1 MEATGTRWETARVE
15 AFSDGVFAIAITLLV
30 LEIGI
35 DPANFDHLWR
45 ALADEWPSYLAYVT
59 SFLTVGGVWLAHHRL
74 YSHLRYVD
82 PMLMRLNILVLMAA
96 SFLPFPTSLLAE
108 AFDVSTSAERA
119 AVVVY
124 GVTAGLIEALIRWSA
139 RWAAA
144 HPELLEGGEAAAA
157 EVAPRTSPWPRCT
170 AWRSSS
176 VCSWCRASPRSAT
189 WSSPRAPCSCP
200 ARKVDCRSTKGGE
213 ALTARWSRAAGRVRA
228 AGLRPPRSRAAWR
241 SRRRAPCVRHA

>member
-124 GVTAGLIEALIRWSA
+124 GVTAGADRGADPLVGALGGRASGAPRGWRGRGGRSRAPGRPRGPAVRRGDPHRCA
-139 RWAAA
+139 RAAA
-144 HPELLEGGEAAAA
+144 H
-157 EVAPRTSPWPRCT
+157 R
-170 AWRSSS
+170 
-176 VCSWCRASPRSAT
+176 
-189 WSSPRAPCSCP
+189 
-200 ARKVDCRSTKGGE
+200 
-213 ALTARWSRAAGRVRA
+213 RVRLP
-228 AGLRPPRSRAAWR
+228 G
-241 SRRRAPCVRHA
+241 RRRARRARARLGRSIVAPPKAERR